1 MSSNWSTTS
10 ERRATGW
17 LNSIPGYSGY
27 KDKERRR
34 DADKQVR
41 ERVSA
46 ALSAQADRVD
56 QVARALATERQLTM
70 IGPVD
75 NLSKQLRSLVD
86 RIAHATYGYGGIF
99 SDRPID
105 EKALDQI
112 RIFDESLFDGVDQLA
127 APITKLESAA
137 AAKQGVAS
145 AADDVATVARQLSA
159 RLDLRNQ
166 VVESGQPAP
175 EDQVNAA
182 LQVLKTPEEQKAES
196 APPAAYNLNQ
206 RDALSIMG
214 DNFVVDSRIEVDS
227 TPLTFRLFRVDTVP
241 DRWLY
246 VPDQPGGML
255 ALLTATSDDFSE
267 QPLSIGGKS
276 YVADASGSGTSQITG
291 AGGAAP
297 TISVHYWLLKSANV
311 PNGRAVVLTWSG
323 QRQVYVGAEVHPDD
337 VEIFGPAKS
346 S

>member
-1 MSSNWSTTS
+1 MSSNWSTAS
-10 ERRATGW
+10 EQRATGW

-41 ERVSA
+41 ERVAA

-56 QVARALATERQLTM
+56 QIARALAQERQLSA
-70 IGPVD
+70 IEPVD

-112 RIFDESLFDGVDQLA
+112 RLFDESLFEGVDQLA
-127 APITKLESAA
+127 PPITKLEQAAATKQDVAGSAA
-137 AAKQGVAS
+137 AVAS
-145 AADDVATVARQLSA
+145 VARQLGA
-159 RLDLRNQ
+159 RLDLRGQ
-166 VVESGQPAP
+166 IVETGQPAP

-206 RDALSIMG
+206 GDALSILG
-214 DNFVVDSRIEVDS
+214 DNFIVDSRIEVDS
-227 TPLTFRLFRVDTVP
+227 ADRTFRLFRVDTVP

-246 VPDQPGGML
+246 VPNQPGGML
-255 ALLTATSDDFSE
+255 ALLTATTDEFTE
-267 QPLSIGGKS
+267 QPLTIGGKP
-276 YVADASGSGTSQITG
+276 YVADASGSGTSQISG

-297 TISVHYWLLKSANV
+297 AISVHYWLLKSAGS

-323 QRQVYVGAEVHPDD
+323 QRQVYVGNEVHPDD
-337 VEIFGPAKS
+337 VEIFGPAKKP
-346 S
+346 